1 MLDMT
6 TYGARLEA
14 ALSTQIKIELVERD
28 MTQKDLAEAV
38 GIGRPAMNHYIKGHK
53 SMPMPTFFKVAE
65 VFGLS
70 PRELMQRAEAR
81 IQQ

>member
-1 MLDMT
+1 MQ
-6 TYGARLEA
+6 TYGERLES
-14 ALSTQIKIELVERD
+14 ALATQIKIELVERD

-65 VFGLS
+65 ALGLS
-70 PRELMQRAEAR
+70 AQTLMQRAEAR

>member
-1 MLDMT
+1 MT